1 MSSSAAN
8 KLSGAEAAAAQPQQQ
23 QTQPPKRS
31 WADIARCAAAPP
43 TPTPAPK
50 PAAAAPC
57 APAAAAPLAQPA
69 EAEATEDA
77 APAEVTVTA
86 AAAAQA
92 RRPWVGLAQRM
103 ATALGSSSG
112 GDSSSDDSDFDEAD
126 ESEPESQP
134 EDEPSDEPEPNEV
147 QPEEELL
154 DDDSVPKFMKAP
166 AKLKPGKRGVRKCLC
181 QGEVLVMLGHYGWL
195 ASLCEIDHPDA
206 QKNGGRIYF
215 QRGDVA
221 GGLQI
226 VQGDDVEFFLYEDS
240 RGLGAEDVR
249 LRSVP
254 VRPAHGAEEALQ
266 RPKAEVCAA
275 AAELS
280 PLAVPQVRSVPI
292 RPAHEAEEA
301 LQRPKAELCAAAAE
315 FRPSGRASGGSSPD
329 AAAQATL
336 GMSASAVEF
345 TPGFSAK
352 AAEFVPGMS
361 SGAAAFVPSKPA
373 VASAGT
379 KSFALVFVPLKAA
392 PAPTQKAQGLNVF
405 AFNDAYLSDSD
416 DEDSTIAGG
425 SGSSSHGASS
435 DSEPETPTAS
445 KKWVGAFPSPPLAPP
460 PGLPIPHGL
469 VLP

>member
-43 TPTPAPK
+43 TPTPAPE
-50 PAAAAPC
+50 PAVPC
-57 APAAAAPLAQPA
+57 TPAAAAPLVQPA
-69 EAEATEDA
+69 EGEATEDA

-134 EDEPSDEPEPNEV
+134 EDEPLDEPEPNEV

-154 DDDSVPKFMKAP
+154 DDDSVPKFMQLVGPVLGAVQHAP

-195 ASLCEIDHPDA
+195 ASICEIDHPDA

-254 VRPAHGAEEALQ
+254 VRPAH
-266 RPKAEVCAA
+266 
-275 AAELS
+275 
-280 PLAVPQVRSVPI
+280 
-292 RPAHEAEEA
+292 EAEEA

-315 FRPSGRASGGSSPD
+315 LSPSGRASGGSAPD

-469 VLP
+469 VLPGFRAPPGLSLA

>member
-31 WADIARCAAAPP
+31 WADIARRAAAPP
-43 TPTPAPK
+43 APAPA
-50 PAAAAPC
+50 PAAPC

-69 EAEATEDA
+69 EAEATEDV
-77 APAEVTVTA
+77 APAEVAATA
-86 AAAAQA
+86 AAAAEA

-112 GDSSSDDSDFDEAD
+112 GDSSSYDSDFDEAD

-134 EDEPSDEPEPNEV
+134 EDEPLDEPEPNEV

-154 DDDSVPKFMKAP
+154 DDDSVPKFVQDAP

-221 GGLQI
+221 GGLQL
-226 VQGDDVEFFLYEDS
+226 VQGDGVEFFLYEDS

-249 LRSVP
+249 LRGVP
-254 VRPAHGAEEALQ
+254 V
-266 RPKAEVCAA
+266 
-275 AAELS
+275 
-280 PLAVPQVRSVPI
+280 

-301 LQRPKAELCAAAAE
+301 LRRPKAELCAGAAE
-315 FRPSGRASGGSSPD
+315 FRPSGRASGGSAPD
-329 AAAQATL
+329 AAAQAARA
-336 GMSASAVEF
+336 MSASAVEF
-345 TPGFSAK
+345 TSGFSAK

-373 VASAGT
+373 
-379 KSFALVFVPLKAA
+379 
-392 PAPTQKAQGLNVF
+392 AQGLNVF

-445 KKWVGAFPSPPLAPP
+445 KKCLGAFPSPPLAPP

-469 VLP
+469 VLPGFRAPPGLSLA